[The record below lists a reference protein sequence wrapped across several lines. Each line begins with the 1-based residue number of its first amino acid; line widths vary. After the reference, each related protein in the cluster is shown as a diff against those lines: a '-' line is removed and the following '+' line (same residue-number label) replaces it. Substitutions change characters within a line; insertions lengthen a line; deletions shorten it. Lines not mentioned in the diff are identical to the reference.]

1 MEINEKWIAS
11 LTRFET
17 DLIKT
22 YLDIS
27 DPKKSDA
34 IPEIDEPVKIKECVH
49 CKSHKIICYGH
60 SKKGRQRYL
69 CKNCGKTFTIVT
81 KSFFKNTRISYDQ
94 WLKLMECEMIGSSL
108 KETSYQTRLSVT
120 SCFYLRH
127 KLYKALEEAQA
138 EKLKK
143 DVQLDTTFLD
153 ISFKGMKTTPKPIKG
168 SKKNPKSESFPYMKD
183 PQACIFTA
191 ADESGEILFLISG
204 YGAESS
210 AKYQLHIDR
219 YDQRCRIISDG
230 SSSIRKFCKDNHFRC
245 ITLTEGYHKTKD
257 GKHISDVNS
266 LHSDLKDLIRKKRN
280 VSIRHLQGY
289 LNWIVF
295 KRRFILQIQRKLYD
309 LKTYGYIRGKEKKL
323 RNFDICKIPFPISLK
338 EIYGQYHYGMFASPT
353 Q

>member
-1 MEINEKWIAS
+1 MEISEEWFAS

-22 YLDIS
+22 YLDIG
-27 DPKKSDA
+27 DPKKSDTM
-34 IPEIDEPVKIKECVH
+34 PEIDGPVKIKECVH
-49 CKSHKIICYGH
+49 CKSRKIICYGH
-60 SKKGRQRYL
+60 SKKGKQRYL
-69 CKNCGKTFTIVT
+69 CKDCSRTFTMVS

-108 KETSYQTRLSVT
+108 KETSYQTHLSVT

-183 PQACIFTA
+183 PQVCISTA
-191 ADESGEILFLISG
+191 ADEKGGILFLISG
-204 YGAESS
+204 YGGESS

-245 ITLTEGYHKTKD
+245 IALTEGYHKTKD

>member
-1 MEINEKWIAS
+1 MEISEEWIAS

-22 YLDIS
+22 YLDIN

-34 IPEIDEPVKIKECVH
+34 IPEIDGLVKIEECVH

-60 SKKGRQRYL
+60 SGKGRQRYL
-69 CKNCGKTFTIVT
+69 CKDCGRTFTIVT
-81 KSFFKNTRISYDQ
+81 KSFFKNTRISYEQ
-94 WLKLMECEMIGSSL
+94 WLKLMECEMIASSL

-168 SKKNPKSESFPYMKD
+168 SKKNPKSESFPHMKD
-183 PQACIFTA
+183 PQVCISTA
-191 ADESGEILFLISG
+191 ADENGEILFLISG

-219 YDQRCRIISDG
+219 YDQKCRIISDG
-230 SSSIRKFCKDNHFRC
+230 SSSVRKFCKDNHFRC
-245 ITLTEGYHKTKD
+245 TALTEGYHKTKD

>member
-1 MEINEKWIAS
+1 MEISEEWIAS

-22 YLDIS
+22 YLDIN

-60 SKKGRQRYL
+60 SGKGRQRYL
-69 CKNCGKTFTIVT
+69 CKDCSRTFTIVT
-81 KSFFKNTRISYDQ
+81 KSFFKNTRISYEQ

-183 PQACIFTA
+183 PQVCISTA
-191 ADESGEILFLISG
+191 ADEKGGILFLISG

-245 ITLTEGYHKTKD
+245 IALTEGYHKTKD

-295 KRRFILQIQRKLYD
+295 KRKFILQIQRKLYD

>member
-1 MEINEKWIAS
+1 MEISEEWIAS

-22 YLDIS
+22 YLDIN

-168 SKKNPKSESFPYMKD
+168 SKKNPKSESFPHMKD
-183 PQACIFTA
+183 PQVCISTA
-191 ADESGEILFLISG
+191 ADEKGGILFLISG
-204 YGAESS
+204 YGGESS

-289 LNWIVF
+289 LDWLVLL
-295 KRRFILQIQRKLYD
+295 KRLRYTLDMRKWRPEAYMM
-309 LKTYGYIRGKEKKL
+309 TMQEI
-323 RNFDICKIPFPISLK
+323 IPFRCCDIPKKPMPISLYNA
-338 EIYGQYHYGMFASPT
+338 YGEYHYGIFSLIN
-353 Q
+353 

>member
-22 YLDIS
+22 YLDIN

-69 CKNCGKTFTIVT
+69 CKDCGKTFTIVT
-81 KSFFKNTRISYDQ
+81 KSFFKNTRISYEQ

-153 ISFKGMKTTPKPIKG
+153 ISFKGMKNTPKPIKG

-183 PQACIFTA
+183 PQVCISTA

-204 YGAESS
+204 YGGESS

>member
-1 MEINEKWIAS
+1 MEISEEWIAS

-22 YLDIS
+22 YLDIN

-34 IPEIDEPVKIKECVH
+34 MPEIDGPVKIKECVH

-60 SKKGRQRYL
+60 SRKGRQRYL
-69 CKNCGKTFTIVT
+69 CKDCGKTFTIVT
-81 KSFFKNTRISYDQ
+81 KSFFKNTRISYEQ

-153 ISFKGMKTTPKPIKG
+153 ISFKGMKNTPKPIK
-168 SKKNPKSESFPYMKD
+168 EV
-183 PQACIFTA
+183 CISTA
-191 ADESGEILFLISG
+191 ADENGEILFLISG

-245 ITLTEGYHKTKD
+245 TALTEGYHKTKD

-295 KRRFILQIQRKLYD
+295 KRKFILQIQRKLYD

-338 EIYGQYHYGMFASPT
+338 KIYGQYHYGMFASPT

>member
-1 MEINEKWIAS
+1 MEISEEWIAS

-22 YLDIS
+22 YLDIN

-34 IPEIDEPVKIKECVH
+34 VPEIDEPVKIKECVH

-69 CKNCGKTFTIVT
+69 CKDCCRTFTMVS

-108 KETSYQTRLSVT
+108 KETSYQTHLSVT

-143 DVQLDTTFLD
+143 DVQLDTTFLE
-153 ISFKGMKTTPKPIKG
+153 ISFKGMKNTPKPIKG
-168 SKKNPKSESFPYMKD
+168 SRKNPKSESFPHMKD
-183 PQACIFTA
+183 PQVCISTA
-191 ADESGEILFLISG
+191 ADEKGGILFLISG
-204 YGAESS
+204 YGGESS

-245 ITLTEGYHKTKD
+245 IALTEGYHKTKD

-295 KRRFILQIQRKLYD
+295 KRRFILYLKRKLYD

>member
-1 MEINEKWIAS
+1 MEISEEWIAS

-22 YLDIS
+22 YLDIN
-27 DPKKSDA
+27 DPKKSDTM
-34 IPEIDEPVKIKECVH
+34 PEIAGPVKIKECVY
-49 CKSHKIICYGH
+49 CKSRKIICYGH

-69 CKNCGKTFTIVT
+69 CKDCGRTFTIVT
-81 KSFFKNTRISYDQ
+81 KSFFKNSRISYEQ

-153 ISFKGMKTTPKPIKG
+153 ISFKGMKNTPKPIKG
-168 SKKNPKSESFPYMKD
+168 SKKNPKSESFPHMKD
-183 PQACIFTA
+183 SHVCIFTA
-191 ADESGEILFLISG
+191 ADEKGGILFLISG

-245 ITLTEGYHKTKD
+245 TALTEGYHKTKE

-323 RNFDICKIPFPISLK
+323 RNFEICKIPFPIPLK

>member
-1 MEINEKWIAS
+1 MEISEEWIAS

-22 YLDIS
+22 YLDIN
-27 DPKKSDA
+27 DPKKSDTV
-34 IPEIDEPVKIKECVH
+34 PEIDEPVKIKECVH

-69 CKNCGKTFTIVT
+69 CKDCGKTFTIVT
-81 KSFFKNTRISYDQ
+81 KSFFKNTRISYEQ
-94 WLKLMECEMIGSSL
+94 WLKLMECEMIASSL

-153 ISFKGMKTTPKPIKG
+153 ISFKGMKNTPKPIKG
-168 SKKNPKSESFPYMKD
+168 SRKNPKSESFPYMKD
-183 PQACIFTA
+183 PQVCISTA
-191 ADESGEILFLISG
+191 ADEKGGILFLISG

-245 ITLTEGYHKTKD
+245 TALTEGYHKTKE

-323 RNFDICKIPFPISLK
+323 RNFDICKIPFPIPLK
-338 EIYGQYHYGMFASPT
+338 EIYGQYHYGMLASTT

>member
-1 MEINEKWIAS
+1 MEISEEWIAS

-22 YLDIS
+22 YLDINDSKES
-27 DPKKSDA
+27 DT
-34 IPEIDEPVKIKECVH
+34 IPEIDEPVKIEECVH

-60 SKKGRQRYL
+60 SRKGRQRYL
-69 CKNCGKTFTIVT
+69 CKDCGRTFTIVT
-81 KSFFKNTRISYDQ
+81 KSFFKNTRISYEQ
-94 WLKLMECEMIGSSL
+94 WLKLLECEMIGSSL
-108 KETSYQTRLSVT
+108 KETSYQTHLSVT

-127 KLYKALEEAQA
+127 KLYKAFENAQA

-143 DVQLDTTFLD
+143 DVQLDMTFLD
-153 ISFKGMKTTPKPIKG
+153 ISFKGMKNTPKPIKG
-168 SKKNPKSESFPYMKD
+168 SKKNPKSESFPHMKD
-183 PQACIFTA
+183 PQVCISTA
-191 ADESGEILFLISG
+191 ADEIGEILFLISG

-245 ITLTEGYHKTKD
+245 TALTEGYHKTKE

-323 RNFDICKIPFPISLK
+323 RNFDICKIPFPISLN
-338 EIYGQYHYGMFASPT
+338 EIYGQYHYGMYASPT

>member
-1 MEINEKWIAS
+1 MEISEEWIAS

-22 YLDIS
+22 YLDIN

-34 IPEIDEPVKIKECVH
+34 VPEIDEPVKIEECVH

-69 CKNCGKTFTIVT
+69 CKDCGRTFTIVT
-81 KSFFKNTRISYDQ
+81 KSFFKNTRISYEQ

-153 ISFKGMKTTPKPIKG
+153 ISFKGMKNTPKPIKG
-168 SKKNPKSESFPYMKD
+168 SRKNPKSESFPYMKD
-183 PQACIFTA
+183 PQVCISTA
-191 ADESGEILFLISG
+191 ADEKGGILFLISG

>member
-1 MEINEKWIAS
+1 MEINEEWIAS
-11 LTRFET
+11 LTKFET
-17 DLIKT
+17 DLIKA
-22 YLDIS
+22 YLYIH
-27 DPKKSDA
+27 DPKESDT
-34 IPEIDEPVKIKECVH
+34 IPEIDGPVKIEACVH

-60 SKKGRQRYL
+60 SRKGRQRYL
-69 CKNCGKTFTIVT
+69 CKDCSRTLTMVS
-81 KSFFKNTRISYDQ
+81 KSFFKNTRISYEQ
-94 WLKLMECEMIGSSL
+94 WLKLLECEMIGSSL

-127 KLYKALEEAQA
+127 KLYKAFQNAQT

-143 DVQLDTTFLD
+143 EVQLDTTFLD
-153 ISFKGMKTTPKPIKG
+153 ISFKGMKNTPKPIKG

-183 PQACIFTA
+183 PQVCICTA
-191 ADESGEILFLISG
+191 ADEKGEILFLISG

-219 YDQRCRIISDG
+219 YDQRCKIISDG
-230 SSSIRKFCKDNHFRC
+230 SSSVRKFCKDNHFRC
-245 ITLTEGYHKTKD
+245 IALTEGYHKTKE

-295 KRRFILQIQRKLYD
+295 KRRFILHIQRKLYD

-323 RNFDICKIPFPISLK
+323 RNFDICKIPFPIPLK

>member
-1 MEINEKWIAS
+1 MEISEEWIAS

-22 YLDIS
+22 YLDIN

-34 IPEIDEPVKIKECVH
+34 IPEIDGPVKIKECVH

-60 SKKGRQRYL
+60 SRKGRQRYL
-69 CKNCGKTFTIVT
+69 CKDCGRTFTIVT
-81 KSFFKNTRISYDQ
+81 KSFFKNTRISYEQ
-94 WLKLMECEMIGSSL
+94 WLKLLECEMIGSSL

-168 SKKNPKSESFPYMKD
+168 SRKNPKSESFSHMKD
-183 PQACIFTA
+183 PQVCISTA
-191 ADESGEILFLISG
+191 ADEKGGILFLISG

-245 ITLTEGYHKTKD
+245 ITLTEGYHKTKE